1 MRMRYED
8 SNNSLAP
15 YSHHNP
21 KRIEL
26 EDVNKYTLED
36 YGLTPEAVKAY
47 MYGLNVIDPSTGQS
61 MGDTFYK
68 HAIETAIAEVESTLD
83 IAILPR
89 PVLTHHD
96 YNDTEYNSFM
106 FIKTYKRPILQVE
119 KLSLEYNGRSVYT
132 YPSGWWKVYSLAGH
146 IQVSPTPLMQAGHGA
161 GAMMLPSV
169 GASLALMGA
178 MGAMNSTFAP
188 QMIHVDYVAGM
199 LPRARAGVHQEWE
212 MPANLEK
219 LILKHAVKEIF
230 QQWGRLI
237 LSPGIA
243 TRTISMDGIS
253 ETIGTTASAMYGA
266 ASADLAQIEK
276 DIDILTKGLKSYYGT
291 NFISV

>member
-1 MRMRYED
+1 MIYED
-8 SNNSLAP
+8 ENASLAP

-21 KRIEL
+21 KRIDPETI
-26 EDVNKYTLED
+26 DTITLAD
-36 YGLTPEAVKAY
+36 YGLEPNAVKAY
-47 MYGLNVIDPSTGQS
+47 MFGLHVIDPSTGEP
-61 MGDTFYK
+61 MGDEFYK
-68 HAIETAIAEVESTLD
+68 HAIEAALAEVESALD

-89 PVLTHHD
+89 RVMTHHD

-106 FIKTYKRPILQVE
+106 FVKTYKRPILQVE

-132 YPSGWWKVYSLAGH
+132 YPSGWWKVYSLPGH
-146 IQVSPTPLMQAGHGA
+146 IQVSPTPLMQSGGTGGMA
-161 GAMMLPSV
+161 LPSV

-199 LPRARAGVHQEWE
+199 LPRERAGVAQEWE
-212 MPANLEK
+212 MPANLQK
-219 LILKHAVKEIF
+219 LILKYAVKEIF

-237 LSPGIA
+237 LDPGIA
-243 TRTISMDGIS
+243 TRTLSMDGIS